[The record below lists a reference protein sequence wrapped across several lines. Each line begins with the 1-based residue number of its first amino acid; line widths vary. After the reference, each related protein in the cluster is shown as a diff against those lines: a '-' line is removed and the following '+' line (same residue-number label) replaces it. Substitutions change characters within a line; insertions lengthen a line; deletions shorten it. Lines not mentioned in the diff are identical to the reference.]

1 MSNSNKL
8 FVAVTAGR
16 WQLPAINAAHRLGL
30 QVCALDGDP
39 TADGFAIAD
48 ISTNIEINDETAVL
62 DFIERQN
69 NQIVGSLSFAS
80 EVGMETMGLI
90 NDFYELNGLSKIEAS
105 LFTDKWAQRKNWES
119 NGLPNPNFLTI
130 KKDRQVDEN
139 FILELNDLGSKII
152 VKPRQSSGSRGLT
165 VLNIPYSIESVQR
178 AIETAVLQS
187 RSDGAIIESFID
199 GKEYAAEGF
208 TYKGKFY
215 PLCLSEKRK
224 VDSTNNTVA
233 NELFTPTIDK
243 KISDEIWQV
252 VQNAVLSL
260 SDSDTSSHTE
270 VLVDSL
276 GKIWLVES
284 AGRGGGF
291 MVAEGLLPWAFGID
305 LAEISVK
312 AACNIEMTI
321 PEPNKTY
328 ATLRFYPSRKGI
340 LKSILGM
347 DKCHGVRNLL
357 VGALADIGTQF
368 SEGQNDAARL
378 GYILARGNSQREALA
393 LADFAMES
401 IEFNVEPE

>member
-305 LAEISVK
+305 LA
-312 AACNIEMTI
+312 
-321 PEPNKTY
+321 
-328 ATLRFYPSRKGI
+328 
-340 LKSILGM
+340 
-347 DKCHGVRNLL
+347 D
-357 VGALADIGTQF
+357 
-368 SEGQNDAARL
+368 
-378 GYILARGNSQREALA
+378 
-393 LADFAMES
+393 
-401 IEFNVEPE
+401 